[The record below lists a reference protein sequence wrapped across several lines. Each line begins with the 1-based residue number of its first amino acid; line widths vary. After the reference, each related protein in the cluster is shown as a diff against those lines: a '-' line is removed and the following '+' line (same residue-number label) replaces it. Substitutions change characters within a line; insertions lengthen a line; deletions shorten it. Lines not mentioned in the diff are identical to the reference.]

1 VPDVA
6 VPLAL
11 VTFYGVVQAFYLRA
25 PSPEDGMNYFERA
38 AAFPNITE
46 DHWSLRIGLFL
57 PVRGLQLLFGYS
69 EAAYYGFPLLAA
81 AGLVLATYFL
91 GARLFNPVVGAGA
104 TVLLVLNGVFLNSAS
119 VLLPDPVG
127 TSLFTIAILLVVIAA
142 TDPGAPIRHRAGLR
156 RPDALLLT
164 AGLLLGWA
172 YLAREF
178 IVIGFPLVAVVFWVY
193 RFPWRRILWVAVPP
207 LAVFAGE
214 VLLNAFVYGK
224 PFARV
229 VESGGHGGQRD
240 YIHDSRLDALIRL
253 PRALAETPGGT
264 PVLVMLALLPFAL
277 FFLRRPGFRVVLAWF
292 ALFWLPLTL
301 GTGLVVPSFRFFIAE
316 KLRYWMPVL
325 PAILLG
331 GVAVVDVAVRALCER
346 AGGGRRRTPRL
357 VAAAVLV
364 TLALVLGLGGTS
376 DDRSRGVYRVNGADQ
391 LPQLRSLLADRGTAV
406 RLVSTDNHTA
416 RLLRLYRN
424 RTFGVEVWGGRVRLY
439 QVLDQFEDPADIES
453 GLVVVYRPGYRILTR
468 AGANGESRIRPGHSP
483 IREYLFDPPAGW
495 REVVRRADD
504 SLVVYDAG
512 PS

>member
-1 VPDVA
+1 
-6 VPLAL
+6 
-11 VTFYGVVQAFYLRA
+11 
-25 PSPEDGMNYFERA
+25 
-38 AAFPNITE
+38 
-46 DHWSLRIGLFL
+46 
-57 PVRGLQLLFGYS
+57 
-69 EAAYYGFPLLAA
+69 
-81 AGLVLATYFL
+81 
-91 GARLFNPVVGAGA
+91 
-104 TVLLVLNGVFLNSAS
+104 
-119 VLLPDPVG
+119 
-127 TSLFTIAILLVVIAA
+127 
-142 TDPGAPIRHRAGLR
+142 
-156 RPDALLLT
+156 
-164 AGLLLGWA
+164 
-172 YLAREF
+172 
-178 IVIGFPLVAVVFWVY
+178 
-193 RFPWRRILWVAVPP
+193 
-207 LAVFAGE
+207 
-214 VLLNAFVYGK
+214 
-224 PFARV
+224 
-229 VESGGHGGQRD
+229 
-240 YIHDSRLDALIRL
+240 
-253 PRALAETPGGT
+253 
-264 PVLVMLALLPFAL
+264 
-277 FFLRRPGFRVVLAWF
+277 
-292 ALFWLPLTL
+292 
-301 GTGLVVPSFRFFIAE
+301 
-316 KLRYWMPVL
+316 MPVL

-424 RTFGVEVWGGRVRLY
+424 GTFGGEVWGGRVRLY